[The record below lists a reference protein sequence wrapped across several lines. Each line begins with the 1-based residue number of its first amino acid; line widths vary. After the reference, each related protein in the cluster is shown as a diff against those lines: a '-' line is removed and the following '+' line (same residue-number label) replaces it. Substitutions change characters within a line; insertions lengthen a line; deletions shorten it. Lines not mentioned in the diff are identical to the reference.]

1 MVLDLDCFEG
11 LNILLTWHTLTS
23 AETKNAYFCFTRK
36 GKVRLGSN
44 FDVFA
49 VEFSISDGFS
59 SYYLLIFI
67 RLQE

>member
-49 VEFSISDGFS
+49 GQFSI
-59 SYYLLIFI
+59 
-67 RLQE
+67 

>member
-1 MVLDLDCFEG
+1 MLSLGVWFGRDQWFWTSTAFEG

-49 VEFSISDGFS
+49 GEFSI
-59 SYYLLIFI
+59 
-67 RLQE
+67 